1 MITVGNL
8 SVLFGGVPL
17 FEEVSFMI
25 QSRDRIGLTGK
36 NGAGKSTLLKIIARQ
51 QDPTKGNVSVPQGY
65 RIGYLP
71 QEMKHNTGTTIFEEA
86 RTAFKEVLGLEE
98 ELNRLSK
105 ELENREDYE
114 SEEYQKIIDRLSEVG
129 DRLGLLGAGS
139 IEGETEKVLTGL
151 GFKNSDMTRLMDEF
165 SGGWKMRVELAKIL
179 LQMPDA
185 ILLDEPT
192 NHLDIESIQWLENF
206 LASYPGA
213 VVLVS
218 HDKAFLDEVTN
229 RTIEITVGRIED
241 YKAAYSKYLELRKER
256 RELQM
261 SAYINQKKMIEDTEK
276 FIDRFR
282 YKASKAVQ
290 VQSRIKQLD
299 KVERIEV
306 EEEDNSAIHF
316 KFPPAPR
323 SGKVVIT
330 AEGVCK
336 SYGEAQILK
345 NIEFLAERG
354 DKIAFVGR
362 NGEGKTTLSK
372 IIANQLDFTGKMELG
387 HNVALGYFA
396 QNQADLMNPNL
407 TVMQTLE
414 EVAGTTTTQQIRNIL
429 GAFLFGGEA
438 VDKKVKVLSGG
449 EKGRLAIAK
458 LLMQPVNLLV
468 LDEPTNHLDMRSKD
482 ILKDALKHY
491 DGTLVLVSHDREF
504 LDGLCTKVY
513 EFNSGQIREFPG
525 GIFDFLQ
532 SRKLEHLKQLEAQ
545 IKKPDAVKKQDTR
558 SKSITND
565 KEKKQLQNKIR
576 KQEEE
581 IARVET
587 EISLLETALADP
599 TIYSNKDESAQLLVK
614 HQKASS
620 QLELLMANW
629 EEAQNQLDR
638 F

>member
-1 MITVGNL
+1 M
-8 SVLFGGVPL
+8 
-17 FEEVSFMI
+17 FEDVSFMI
-25 QSRDRIGLTGK
+25 QSRDRVGLTGK

-71 QEMKHNTGTTIFEEA
+71 QEMKHNSGTTIFEEA

-98 ELNRLSK
+98 ELNQLGK
-105 ELENREDYE
+105 ALEIREDYE

-129 DRLGLLGAGS
+129 ARLGLLGAGS

-151 GFKNSDMTRLMDEF
+151 GFKTADMNRLMDEF

-213 VVLVS
+213 VILVS
-218 HDKAFLDEVTN
+218 HDKAFLDAVTN

-241 YKAAYSKYLELRKER
+241 YKAAYSRYLELRKER

-261 SAYINQKKMIEDTEK
+261 SAYLNQKKMIEDTEK

-306 EEEDNSAIHF
+306 EEEDNSSIHF
-316 KFPPAPR
+316 KFPAAPR

-330 AEGVCK
+330 AEEICK
-336 SYGEAQILK
+336 SFGESHILK
-345 NIEFLAERG
+345 NIGFLAERG
-354 DKIAFVGR
+354 EKIAFVGR

-372 IIANQLDFTGKMELG
+372 IIAGQLDYTGKMELG

-414 EVAGTTTTQQIRNIL
+414 EVAGNTTTQQIRNIL

-449 EKGRLAIAK
+449 EKGRLAIAR

-482 ILKDALKHY
+482 ILKEALKNY

-504 LDGLCTKVY
+504 LDGLCNKVF
-513 EFNSGQIREFPG
+513 EFNSGRIREFPG
-525 GIFDFLQ
+525 GIFEFLQ
-532 SRKLEHLKQLEAQ
+532 SRKLEHLKQLDAQ
-545 IKKPDAVKKQDTR
+545 NKKVDTIKKEHTQAPL
-558 SKSITND
+558 IND

-576 KQEEE
+576 KQEDE
-581 IARVET
+581 IARIEA
-587 EISLLETALADP
+587 EISTIETALADP

-614 HQKASS
+614 HQKANA
-620 QLELLMANW
+620 QLEALMTDW
-629 EEAQNQLDR
+629 EDSQRQLDQLK
-638 F
+638 